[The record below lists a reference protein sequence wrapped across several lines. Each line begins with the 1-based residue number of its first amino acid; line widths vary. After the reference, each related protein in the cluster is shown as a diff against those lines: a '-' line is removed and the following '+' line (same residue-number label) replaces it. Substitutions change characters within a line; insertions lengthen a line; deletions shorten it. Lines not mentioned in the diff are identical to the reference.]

1 MIQHTLGVIRLKRR
15 VQPVYHQ
22 LNRTDRTLRTLSWT
36 IDEGVRG
43 RSLWHARQ
51 DDVLVEGRGG
61 CTARGK
67 FGTREYSMHRSRRL
81 KEHYIVNYILPFT
94 KKQNDRKCGVKHN
107 VRVILLSFSVL
118 LFCTDTTY
126 VLKYQTGYPIS
137 TQNQL
142 LR

>member
-1 MIQHTLGVIRLKRR
+1 
-15 VQPVYHQ
+15 VYHQ

-67 FGTREYSMHRSRRL
+67 FETWEYSMHRSRRL
-81 KEHYIVNYILPFT
+81 KEPYIVNYVLPFT
-94 KKQNDRKCGVKHN
+94 QKQNGRECGVKDN

-118 LFCTDTTY
+118 FLCTDATHMFRNIRRDA
-126 VLKYQTGYPIS
+126 QS
-137 TQNQL
+137 QNSSADATMKIL
-142 LR
+142 FKS